1 MGGTVSRSR
10 LGALTASLLA
20 VSINCGSRESPPP
33 PPPPPVE
40 APTPAPAP
48 SPDSPGPVQ
57 IEMKDVR
64 LHVDDGIVL
73 DVRSL
78 RGEMVSTVRGQ
89 PPVFDDPRSYILHL
103 ATADIVADTGSLATL
118 MNRHVF
124 GYDDAPLKDLEISV
138 DEGRLKQTGKMKKGV
153 WLPFSTKA
161 TVFATPDGRLGLH
174 TESVKALHLPATKL
188 LDLFGLSLED
198 LVGLEKRRGVEIQG
212 RRRDPRAGPRAAA
225 AGDARPPGA
234 RGDRGQRPAPRVRH
248 ARRPRAGG
256 AHAARSEG
264 ETLRVLLRIDHPFR
278 QADDDRRRPA
288 AHRRRRARSCST
300 SSRPTTTRSSSPA
313 TRRTRRRRGSRPTC
327 RTTTDLKGDDR
338 VPRA

>member
-1 MGGTVSRSR
+1 MSRTT
-10 LGALTASLLA
+10 LGVLTASLLT
-20 VSINCGSRESPPP
+20 VSINCGSRESAPPP

-40 APTPAPAP
+40 APTPAPAATAAP
-48 SPDSPGPVQ
+48 PGPVQ

-89 PPVFDDPRSYILHL
+89 PPLFDDPRSYILHL

-124 GYDDAPLKDLEISV
+124 GYDDAPLKDLELSV

-174 TESVKALHLPATKL
+174 TESVKALHVPATKL

-198 LVGLEKRRGVEIQG
+198 VVGLEKRRGVEIKDDDVILSPG
-212 RRRDPRAGPRAAA
+212 RVLPPPEMRGHLARAEIVGNALHLVYAT
-225 AGDARPPGA
+225 PG
-234 RGDRGQRPAPRVRH
+234 GPAPPALTPPDPKAKHYVYFSGSIIRF
-248 ARRPRAGG
+248 GKLTMTG
-256 AHAARSEG
+256 AD
-264 ETLRVLLRIDHPFR
+264 LQLID
-278 QADDDRRRPA
+278 ADDRDVFDFFPA
-288 AHRRRRARSCST
+288 HYDQQLVAGYSKNT
-300 SSRPTTTRSSSPA
+300 PQKGLKTYMPDYN
-313 TRRTRRRRGSRPTC
+313 
-327 RTTTDLKGDDR
+327 DLKR
-338 VPRA
+338 